1 MSFNFNTSNT
11 FQPIYIVDEEV
22 SFNFNTFNSKTEPI
36 EFVDNEVSFNFTN
49 QKLKQSHINQH
60 YFVDWLKTM
69 VIIYQDLLNFDQ
81 VVDIKSE
88 PKDDYEET
96 CCDPNQFRRR
106 KKKRKRNGW

>member
-22 SFNFNTFNSKTEPI
+22 SFNFNTFNSKSEPI

-69 VIIYQDLLNFDQ
+69 VIIYQDLLHF
-81 VVDIKSE
+81 DIKSE

-96 CCDPNQFRRR
+96 CCDPNQIRRK
-106 KKKRKRNGW
+106 KKKRKRHGW